1 MPASAGRTRMPHN
14 NRVST
19 SGALA
24 TSDIWSKTIG
34 HDPYANSTEERPQQ
48 PQHEHQNDKA
58 KGLLELARHQ
68 KIAGDTTS
76 RDDFARKLYL
86 GLKGGK
92 KHRAD
97 VVDLPPDD
105 GRLVE
110 MLAQESSSE
119 DEFLGEQLVAAK
131 KKNAKHRHKSRE
143 QVSSEDGESSVDS
156 SRLRRRFKK
165 RKKKKGNRTSK
176 NSRRRRSE
184 SSDEESPSD
193 SEEERRRRKRRKRR
207 KEERKRRKQMDDSSC
222 DDSDDKAGV
231 ATMKREKSCEL

>member
-48 PQHEHQNDKA
+48 PQHEQQNDKA

-92 KHRAD
+92 KRRAD
-97 VVDLPPDD
+97 ALDLPPHD
-105 GRLVE
+105 GRFVE

-119 DEFLGEQLVAAK
+119 DEFVEEQLVAAK
-131 KKNAKHRHKSRE
+131 KKKAKHRHKSRE
-143 QVSSEDGESSVDS
+143 QVSSEDGESSDDS
-156 SRLRRRFKK
+156 TRERRRSNK
-165 RKKKKGNRTSK
+165 RKKKKSK
-176 NSRRRRSE
+176 RASKTSRRRRSE
-184 SSDEESPSD
+184 SSDDESSSD

-207 KEERKRRKQMDDSSC
+207 KEERKHGKRRDDSRS
-222 DDSDDKAGV
+222 DDTDDKAGE
-231 ATMKREKSCEL
+231 RL